1 MPFKMGMSKED
12 LSGPKPVPN
21 GVYELQV
28 TGFRPKVAKSGT
40 SLNYNVEMTVVNHP
54 EFDGR
59 KIFHPLNTSF
69 GVAIRDFS
77 HCMGEKLEKRVFPG
91 DAENPQQEL
100 EVLPGMFENQNAHPD
115 EPEKWGKYMGPLT
128 NKVGK
133 VELTITQYQG
143 KDKNEVR
150 SFICAVPQ
158 CAVLEPDM
166 KHSSNLVKS

>member
-12 LSGPKPVPN
+12 LSGPKPVPPN
-21 GVYELQV
+21 IYELQV

-40 SLNYNVEMTVVNHP
+40 SLNYNAELTIVNHP
-54 EFDGR
+54 EYDGR
-59 KIFHPLNTSF
+59 KVFHPLNTSF
-69 GVAIRDFS
+69 GVAIRDFVHS
-77 HCMGEKLEKRVFPG
+77 MGEKLEKRNIG
-91 DAENPQQEL
+91 GEEL
-100 EVLPGMFENQNAHPD
+100 EVLPGMFENQDSNPD
-115 EPEKWGKYMGPLT
+115 DPEKWGKYLGPLT

-133 VELTITQYQG
+133 AELAITQYQG

-166 KHSSNLVKS
+166 KHSTNLIKG